1 MSRINYARLT
11 INTNN
16 LSDDI
21 ISSIR
26 RNKSLSIYSG
36 VQKNVLTE
44 LVKIIKNINGFKLV
58 IILEDSNLINNS
70 INGLDILEF
79 LCSINHLHIL
89 VHQTTPLLNVDALEY
104 VDDLRT
110 FSVSGNLN
118 KNIDFS
124 PLRKFVRLSNLHIND
139 LIFSDKYYDI
149 INNNPIESLSLRKI
163 SLSHLNEKSSIK
175 NLEVLNE
182 LIDEQTL
189 ASKFPN
195 ISYLTLINCRKLSD
209 FSFISNCLNLER
221 LDINSV
227 KGLTSIPR
235 FKSDKLHTLQI
246 LNCKNLE
253 DITHIYNLKKLK
265 NLAITFSKVDF
276 ESIINIFSNISL
288 LNFYFLSSKNKEN
301 EIFEKLTMEHK
312 VNNSA
317 M

>member
-1 MSRINYARLT
+1 M
-11 INTNN
+11 
-16 LSDDI
+16 
-21 ISSIR
+21 
-26 RNKSLSIYSG
+26 K
-36 VQKNVLTE
+36 
-44 LVKIIKNINGFKLV
+44 
-58 IILEDSNLINNS
+58 
-70 INGLDILEF
+70 
-79 LCSINHLHIL
+79 
-89 VHQTTPLLNVDALEY
+89 
-104 VDDLRT
+104 
-110 FSVSGNLN
+110 
-118 KNIDFS
+118 
-124 PLRKFVRLSNLHIND
+124 
-139 LIFSDKYYDI
+139 
-149 INNNPIESLSLRKI
+149 
-163 SLSHLNEKSSIK
+163 KSSIK

-209 FSFISNCLNLER
+209 FSFISNCLNLEG

-276 ESIINIFSNISL
+276 ESIINIFSKMSL
-288 LNFYFLSSKNKEN
+288 HNFYFLSSKNKEN
-301 EIFEKLTMEHK
+301 EIFDKLTIEHK

>member
-21 ISSIR
+21 ISSIK

-36 VQKNVLTE
+36 VQKNVLID

-79 LCSINHLHIL
+79 LPSINHLHIL
-89 VHQTTPLLNVDALEY
+89 VHQTTPLLNIDALEY
-104 VDDLRT
+104 VDNLRT

-124 PLRKFVRLSNLHIND
+124 PLRKFVILSSLHIND
-139 LIFSDKYYDI
+139 LMFSDKYYDI

-276 ESIINIFSNISL
+276 ESIINIFSKMSL
-288 LNFYFLSSKNKEN
+288 HNFYFLSSKNKEN
-301 EIFEKLTMEHK
+301 EIFEKLTIEHK